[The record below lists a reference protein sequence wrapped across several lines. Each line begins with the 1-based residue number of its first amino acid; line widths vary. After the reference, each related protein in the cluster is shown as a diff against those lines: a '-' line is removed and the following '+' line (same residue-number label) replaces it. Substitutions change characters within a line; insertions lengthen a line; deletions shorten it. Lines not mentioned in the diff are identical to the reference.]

1 MTRQVTPFHFI
12 GTGEVARMEEREEKI
27 LEDGMMKCLEILS
40 CNACIKEVLNRR
52 PPNNDKDNNAFH
64 FSGSEKK
71 NQCQWIILKK
81 ATLIF

>member
-27 LEDGMMKCLEILS
+27 LEDGMMKSLEILS
-40 CNACIKEVLNRR
+40 CNTCLKDVLNRR

-64 FSGSEKK
+64 FLGSEKR
-71 NQCQWIILKK
+71 NQWIILKK